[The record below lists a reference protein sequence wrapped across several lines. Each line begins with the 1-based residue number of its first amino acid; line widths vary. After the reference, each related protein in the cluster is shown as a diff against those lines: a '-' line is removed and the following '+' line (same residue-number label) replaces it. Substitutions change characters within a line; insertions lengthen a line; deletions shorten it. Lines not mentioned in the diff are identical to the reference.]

1 MGGKPLVSFGSR
13 YWAVMLRILIAD
25 DHAMF
30 REALVNLLEGDSRF
44 EVVGQ
49 ASTGQEATALH
60 RELEPDLVILDV
72 NMPGRG
78 GLETI
83 EEIKRRDPRTRI
95 LMVTMHR
102 EDDYAIRC
110 LKAGADGYLTK
121 DKAAQELIEGIVK
134 IAGGSKLISGD
145 LAEKL
150 ALYLDVDAGRP
161 LHAKLSNRELE
172 VLRLIAVGKTVSE
185 IGDELALSVK
195 TISTYRGRILE
206 KMNLRNNAELMRYAL
221 QHGLV
226 EEFVE

>member
-1 MGGKPLVSFGSR
+1 
-13 YWAVMLRILIAD
+13 MLRILIAD

-30 REALVNLLEGDSRF
+30 REALVNLLEDDSRF

-49 ASTGQEATALH
+49 AATGQEAVARH

-83 EEIKRRDPRTRI
+83 EEIKRRDPQTKI

-121 DKAAQELIEGIVK
+121 DKATRALIEGIVK
-134 IAGGSKLISGD
+134 IAGGGKLISSD

-172 VLRLIAVGKTVSE
+172 VLRLLAVGKTVSE
-185 IGDELALSVK
+185 IADELALSVK

-226 EEFVE
+226 DDEFGD

>member
-1 MGGKPLVSFGSR
+1 
-13 YWAVMLRILIAD
+13 MLRILIAD

-30 REALVNLLEGDSRF
+30 REAVVSLLEDDSRF

-49 ASTGQEATALH
+49 AATGQEAIALN
-60 RELEPDLVILDV
+60 RDLEPDFVILDV

-83 EEIKRRDPRTRI
+83 EEIKRRDPRTKI

-121 DKAAQELIEGIVK
+121 DKAAQELIEGIGR
-134 IAGGSKLISGD
+134 IAGGSKLISSD

-185 IGDELALSVK
+185 IAEELSLSVK

-206 KMNLRNNAELMRYAL
+206 KMNLRNNAEMMRYAL

-226 EEFVE
+226 DEFVE